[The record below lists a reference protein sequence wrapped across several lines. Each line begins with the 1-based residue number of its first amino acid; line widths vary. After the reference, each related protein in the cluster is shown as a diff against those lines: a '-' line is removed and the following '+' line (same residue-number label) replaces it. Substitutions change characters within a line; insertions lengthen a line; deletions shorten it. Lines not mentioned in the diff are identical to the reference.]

1 MKKSNYTFEVH
12 AYAPE
17 LNKVYLNGLNVTKYF
32 EKIKKYFFLK
42 FLLRVIPYEG

>member
-17 LNKVYLNGLNVTKYF
+17 LNKIYLIIMIEYNDYL
-32 EKIKKYFFLK
+32 
-42 FLLRVIPYEG
+42 